1 MTDPIHPLKVD
12 VAHTA
17 LVVIDLQNGIVA
29 GDHHAPYSSQ
39 QVVGNTVLLA
49 QAMRNHGGTVIFVH
63 VQLDELLQMGGDAP
77 ISGKGAPPPPH
88 ASQLIAELGVEATD
102 IVVKKRSWG
111 AFYGTDLEL
120 HLRRNNVKNIIMA
133 GIATN
138 YGVESTAREAFDRG
152 FRLYFAEDA
161 MTSGGAELHHFS
173 TQKIF
178 PAMGKVRSTLQLIQA
193 LPPEN

>member
-1 MTDPIHPLKVD
+1 MTEALHALKID

-17 LVVIDLQNGIVA
+17 LVVIDLQHGIVA
-29 GDHHAPYSSQ
+29 GDHAPYSSGH
-39 QVVGNTVLLA
+39 VVGNTVLLA

-88 ASQLIAELGVEATD
+88 ASVLVPELGVEATD

-120 HLRRNNVKNIIMA
+120 HLRRNNVKNIILC

-161 MTSGGAELHHFS
+161 MTSGGAELHAFS
-173 TQKIF
+173 TQKLF

-193 LPPEN
+193 LPPE

>member
-1 MTDPIHPLKVD
+1 MTDAIHELKID
-12 VAHTA
+12 VGHTA
-17 LVVIDLQNGIVA
+17 LVVIDLQHGIVA
-29 GDHHAPYSSQ
+29 GDHHAPYTSG

-88 ASQLIAELGVEATD
+88 ASVLIPELGVEATD

-120 HLRRNNVKNIIMA
+120 HLRRNNVKNIILC

-173 TQKIF
+173 TQKLF

-193 LPPEN
+193 MPAET

>member
-1 MTDPIHPLKVD
+1 MTAAIHPFKID
-12 VAHTA
+12 IAHTA
-17 LVVIDLQNGIVA
+17 LVVIDLQHGIVA
-29 GDHHAPYSSQ
+29 GDHAPYSSD

-49 QAMRNHGGTVIFVH
+49 QSMRNHGGTVIFVH

-77 ISGKGAPPPPH
+77 ISGRGAPPPPH
-88 ASQLIAELGVEATD
+88 ASVLVPEVGVEATD

-120 HLRRNNVKNIIMA
+120 QLRRNNVKNIILC

-152 FRLYFAEDA
+152 FHLYFAEDA
-161 MTSGGAELHHFS
+161 MTSGAAELHHFS
-173 TQKIF
+173 TRKIF
-178 PAMGKVRSTLQLIQA
+178 PAMGKVRSTVQLIEA
-193 LPPEN
+193 MPPEL

>member
-1 MTDPIHPLKVD
+1 MSAALHPLKID
-12 VAHTA
+12 IAHTA
-17 LVVIDLQNGIVA
+17 LVVIDLQHGIVA
-29 GDHHAPYSSQ
+29 GDHAPYSSE

-49 QAMRNHGGTVIFVH
+49 QSMRNHGGTVIFVH

-77 ISGKGAPPPPH
+77 ISGHGAPPPPH
-88 ASQLIAELGVEATD
+88 ASVLVPEAGVEATD

-120 HLRRNNVKNIIMA
+120 HLRRNNVKNIILC

-152 FRLYFAEDA
+152 FHLYFAEDA
-161 MTSGGAELHHFS
+161 MTSGAFDLHDFS
-173 TQKIF
+173 TRKIF
-178 PAMGKVRSTLQLIQA
+178 PAMGKVRSTVQLIEA
-193 LPPEN
+193 MPPEL

>member
-1 MTDPIHPLKVD
+1 MTDPINPLKID
-12 VAHTA
+12 VARTA
-17 LVVIDLQNGIVA
+17 LVVIDLQHGIVA
-29 GDHHAPYSSQ
+29 GDHHAPYSSE

-77 ISGKGAPPPPH
+77 ISGKGAPPPPQ
-88 ASQLIAELGVEATD
+88 ASRLVPEAGVEATD

-120 HLRRNNVKNIIMA
+120 HLRRNNVKNIILC

-152 FRLYFAEDA
+152 FHLYFAEDA
-161 MTSGGAELHHFS
+161 MTSGAAELHNFS

-178 PAMGKVRSTLQLIQA
+178 PAMGKVRSTLQIIQA

>member
-1 MTDPIHPLKVD
+1 MTDPIQELKID

-17 LVVIDLQNGIVA
+17 LVVIDLQHGIVA
-29 GDHHAPYSSQ
+29 GDHHAPYSSRQ
-39 QVVGNTVLLA
+39 AVGNSVLLA

-63 VQLDELLQMGGDAP
+63 VQVDELLQMGADAP
-77 ISGKGAPPPPH
+77 ISGKGAPPPPQ
-88 ASQLIAELGVEATD
+88 ASQLIPEIGVEATD

-120 HLRRNNVKNIIMA
+120 HLRRNNVKSIIMA

-161 MTSGGAELHHFS
+161 MTSHDADMHHFS
-173 TQKIF
+173 TKKLF
-178 PAMGKVRSTLQLIQA
+178 PAMGKVRTTLQLIQA
-193 LPPEN
+193 MPPEM

>member
-1 MTDPIHPLKVD
+1 MTAALHPLKID
-12 VAHTA
+12 IAHTA
-17 LVVIDLQNGIVA
+17 LVVIDLQHGIVA
-29 GDHHAPYSSQ
+29 GDHAPYSSE

-49 QAMRNHGGTVIFVH
+49 QSMRNHGGTVIFVH

-77 ISGKGAPPPPH
+77 ITGGGTPPPPH
-88 ASQLIAELGVEATD
+88 ASVLVPEVGVEATD

-120 HLRRNNVKNIIMA
+120 HLRRNNVKNIILC

-152 FRLYFAEDA
+152 FHLYFAEDA
-161 MTSGGAELHHFS
+161 MTSGAVDLHDFS
-173 TQKIF
+173 IRKIF
-178 PAMGKVRSTLQLIQA
+178 PAMGKVRSTVQLIEA
-193 LPPEN
+193 MPPEL

>member
-1 MTDPIHPLKVD
+1 MTDPINALKID
-12 VAHTA
+12 VARTA
-17 LVVIDLQNGIVA
+17 LVVIDLQEGIVA
-29 GDHHAPYSSQ
+29 GDHHAPYSSS

-49 QAMRNHGGTVIFVH
+49 QSMRNHGGTVIFVH

-77 ISGKGAPPPPH
+77 ISGKGAPPPPQ
-88 ASQLIAELGVEATD
+88 ASRLVPEAGVEATD

-120 HLRRNNVKNIIMA
+120 HLRRNNVKNIILC

-152 FRLYFAEDA
+152 FHLVFAEDA
-161 MTSGGAELHHFS
+161 MTSGAAELHNFS

-178 PAMGKVRSTLQLIQA
+178 PAMGKVRSTMHIIQA

>member
-1 MTDPIHPLKVD
+1 MTDAINPLKID
-12 VAHTA
+12 IAHTA
-17 LVVIDLQNGIVA
+17 LVVIDLQHGIVA
-29 GDHHAPYSSQ
+29 GDHAPYSSEQ
-39 QVVGNTVLLA
+39 IIGNTVLLA
-49 QAMRNHGGTVIFVH
+49 QSMRNHGGTVIFVH

-77 ISGKGAPPPPH
+77 ITGKGAPPPQ
-88 ASQLIAELGVEATD
+88 ASVLVPEAGVEATD

-120 HLRRNNVKNIIMA
+120 HLRRNNVKNIILC

-152 FRLYFAEDA
+152 FHLYFAEDA
-161 MTSGGAELHHFS
+161 MTSGAAELHNFS

-193 LPPEN
+193 MPPEN

>member
-1 MTDPIHPLKVD
+1 MTDALHELKID

-17 LVVIDLQNGIVA
+17 LVVIDLQHGIVA
-29 GDHHAPYSSQ
+29 GDHAPYSAE
-39 QVVGNTVLLA
+39 QVIGNTVLLA
-49 QAMRNHGGTVIFVH
+49 QAMRNHGGTVMFVH

-77 ISGKGAPPPPH
+77 ITGKGAPPPPH
-88 ASQLIAELGVEATD
+88 ASVLVPELGVEATD

-120 HLRRNNVKNIIMA
+120 HLRRNNVRNIILC

-161 MTSGGAELHHFS
+161 MTSGAAELHHFA
-173 TQKIF
+173 TQKLF

-193 LPPEN
+193 LPPET

>member
-1 MTDPIHPLKVD
+1 MTDALHPLKID

-17 LVVIDLQNGIVA
+17 LVVIDLQHGIVA
-29 GDHHAPYSSQ
+29 GDHHAPHTSA
-39 QVVGNTVLLA
+39 QVVGNAVLLA

-77 ISGKGAPPPPH
+77 ISGKGAPPPRH
-88 ASQLIAELGVEATD
+88 ASVLVEEAGVEATD

-120 HLRRNNVKNIIMA
+120 HLRRQNVKNIILC

-161 MTSGGAELHHFS
+161 MTSGAAELHQFS

>member
-1 MTDPIHPLKVD
+1 MTEPIHPLHID

-17 LVVIDLQNGIVA
+17 LVVIDMQHGIVA
-29 GDHHAPYSSQ
+29 GDHAPYSSQ
-39 QVVGNTVLLA
+39 QVLGNTVLLA

-88 ASQLIAELGVEATD
+88 ASLLVPELGIEATD
-102 IVVKKRSWG
+102 IVVRKRSWG

-120 HLRRNNVKNIIMA
+120 HLRRNNIKNIILC

-161 MTSGGAELHHFS
+161 MTSGAAEFHHFS
-173 TQKIF
+173 NRNIF

-193 LPPEN
+193 MPPET

>member
-1 MTDPIHPLKVD
+1 MTDPINPLKID
-12 VAHTA
+12 VARTA
-17 LVVIDLQNGIVA
+17 LVVIDLQHGIVA
-29 GDHHAPYSSQ
+29 GDHHAPYSSE

-77 ISGKGAPPPPH
+77 IFGKGAPPPPQ
-88 ASQLIAELGVEATD
+88 ASQLVPEAGVEATD

-120 HLRRNNVKNIIMA
+120 HLRRNNVKNIILC

-152 FRLYFAEDA
+152 FHLYFAEDA
-161 MTSGGAELHHFS
+161 MTSGAAELHNFS

-178 PAMGKVRSTLQLIQA
+178 PAMGKVRSTVQIIQA